1 MIYLTMSFIDTK
13 QKLKFKNGQ
22 AWREWLETNFSQ
34 SEGIWII
41 IFKKDSGTESIYYDE
56 AVDIALCYGWVDS
69 AIRKYDS
76 ASYLQYFAP
85 RNPKSNWSRVNK
97 DKVER
102 LLKEGKM
109 ASPGL
114 EMVAIAKESGTW
126 DALNDVENL
135 VIPTDLK
142 QGFTRNKAA
151 QKNFEN
157 FSRSSKRGILE
168 WIFNAKSSLTREK
181 RVQETV
187 RLAGLNLR
195 ANFPESRGK

>member
-1 MIYLTMSFIDTK
+1 
-13 QKLKFKNGQ
+13 
-22 AWREWLETNFSQ
+22 
-34 SEGIWII
+34 
-41 IFKKDSGTESIYYDE
+41 
-56 AVDIALCYGWVDS
+56 
-69 AIRKYDS
+69 
-76 ASYLQYFAP
+76 
-85 RNPKSNWSRVNK
+85 
-97 DKVER
+97 
-102 LLKEGKM
+102 
-109 ASPGL
+109 
-114 EMVAIAKESGTW
+114 MVAIAKESGTW